1 MAASAAELDDI
12 EMGLLPLSGRENM
25 IISQLYTSL
34 ERECEEE
41 KTVKA
46 ASQPVSQPA
55 SQLATDCH

>member
-1 MAASAAELDDI
+1 MAASAAEIDDI

-46 ASQPVSQPA
+46 ASQPVSQPVG
-55 SQLATDCH
+55 H